1 MEQALLRVKGRVYL
15 NTSSLSV
22 ILPFMAFRQEYSFF
36 LELIQLQ
43 SFADNSILIISTKF
57 LKFLGTKASPFESLW
72 NKLVKLYVV
81 RDLCSVIMYPN

>member
-1 MEQALLRVKGRVYL
+1 MSVNNKIILCLHYPACLIIMEQALLRVKGRVYL

-57 LKFLGTKASPFESLW
+57 LKFLGTKASPFESL
-72 NKLVKLYVV
+72 
-81 RDLCSVIMYPN
+81 